1 MKILNNILN
10 LIKYK
15 ETDEYNFI
23 LPDADSSQ
31 DDNISSNPNKLTP
44 LENTS
49 DNVYPSIDVN
59 MEYVNVKYNTL
70 INSDI
75 KVRKFF
81 INARNKQYKSFL
93 LYIDGMIDTLN
104 INKFVVEPL
113 MLKNHSNT
121 NTHNPD
127 IVSTAVTNNV
137 IVRRMKKFNLAEYI
151 SECLVPQNDVSTSNK
166 FSEIFQNVN
175 SGVSALFVDT
185 INTVF
190 LIDAKGFEK
199 RSITPPENEII
210 IRGSQESFIESI
222 RTNTSLLRRLV
233 NNENFIIESL
243 NVGTVTSTKV
253 CVCYLKNIANND
265 LVAEIKYRINNLGID
280 YLTSSGQLEQ
290 LIEDRRYSPPQL
302 ISSERPDKVAT
313 YILEGRVAILVNRN
327 SLCAC
332 CTGSTHRLF
341 DISRRYKY

>member
-10 LIKYK
+10 FIKYR
-15 ETDEYNFI
+15 ETNEYNFV

-31 DDNISSNPNKLTP
+31 DDGISSSPSKLTP

-49 DNVYPSIDVN
+49 EDVYPSIDVN
-59 MEYVNVKYNTL
+59 LEYVNVKYNTL

-75 KVRKFF
+75 KIRELF
-81 INARNKQYKSFL
+81 INARNKQYKAFL
-93 LYIDGMIDTLN
+93 LYIDGMIDTKS
-104 INKFVVEPL
+104 INKFVIEPL
-113 MLKNHSNT
+113 MLKNRSNT
-121 NTHNPD
+121 SNENPD

-137 IVRRMKKFNLAEYI
+137 IVRRMKKFNLINYI
-151 SECLVPQNDVSTSNK
+151 SECLVPQNDVKTSSK
-166 FSEIFQNVN
+166 FSEIFKNVN
-175 SGVSALFVDT
+175 SGVTALFIDT

-210 IRGSQESFIESI
+210 IRGSQEGFIESI
-222 RTNTSLLRRLV
+222 RTNTSLLRRLI
-233 NNENFIIESL
+233 NNENLVIEDLS
-243 NVGTVTSTKV
+243 VGTVTTTRV
-253 CVCYLKNIANND
+253 DVCYLKNIANED

-290 LIEDRRYSPPQL
+290 LIEDRKYSLPQL

-313 YILEGRVAILVNRN
+313 YILEGRVAILVNRY
-327 SLCAC
+327 SLCPS
-332 CTGSTHRLF
+332 CTSC
-341 DISRRYKY
+341 SY